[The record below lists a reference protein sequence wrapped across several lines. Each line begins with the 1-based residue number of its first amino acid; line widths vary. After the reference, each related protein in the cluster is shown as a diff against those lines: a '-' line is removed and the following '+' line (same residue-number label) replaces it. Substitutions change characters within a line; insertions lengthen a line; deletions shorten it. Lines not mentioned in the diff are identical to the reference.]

1 MVAMAKMDGV
11 AVAIWDWKAT
21 LTQTTTCTV
30 KNDGDI
36 DHVLTAIEAMMG
48 ATKTSTLATR
58 Q

>member
-1 MVAMAKMDGV
+1 MESYINADYDMHGK
-11 AVAIWDWKAT
+11 
-21 LTQTTTCTV
+21 
-30 KNDGDI
+30 KNNGDI